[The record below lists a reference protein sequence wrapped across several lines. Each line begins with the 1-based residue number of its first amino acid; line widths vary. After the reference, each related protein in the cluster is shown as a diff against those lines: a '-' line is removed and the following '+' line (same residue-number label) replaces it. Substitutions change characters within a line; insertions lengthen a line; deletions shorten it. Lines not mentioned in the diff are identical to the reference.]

1 MGQLGALKTSNHI
14 KAQVLS
20 RRVWEIIQMLPTS
33 PNLLECFQS
42 ISISAS
48 EAVNN
53 TIDTNEETTTPS
65 TSHKPISDL
74 FNTLLSPS
82 SPQKL
87 MYSCQIVESLRRNSK
102 IWTQEFIDCG
112 GLQYLFDIFVS
123 GVLQS
128 GADGADSWNEW
139 KQDCLASLLQLI
151 YQFGVNPIPSKSDT
165 KISDKS
171 DDEKSGVNSDQHM
184 SSPTQSSMIITEMV
198 RKAKRSRKG
207 STDKLL
213 VPQLN
218 SKLLLM
224 IRDVDSMLRVL
235 LTILNEATTKG
246 SDVNQTYHTGFWG
259 RAQVVHHT
267 MTFLISWAFS
277 DPQIRSSLY
286 QSENL
291 DQLLKK
297 LVLDD
302 PDPAI
307 RREACTGF
315 YRLCLG
321 FTSDGNTG
329 HIFIPQLLNSLLSF
343 LKVAQAM
350 RAPKLSESEDMFIA
364 DKEPYGPGCKDYF
377 WLVCRLV
384 DSLDA
389 QKMAESSH
397 AVDLE
402 SLCAYIAEAVVLREI
417 RETRHNTVEDE
428 GLRGLIGL
436 MTVTLKHNPSFKYS
450 KEGRKFVSEIFDCL
464 FAVPNQIE
472 KQLPKCKAPS
482 TRSAAF
488 DLLVELVKGSE
499 DNYDVLINL
508 MMDQHNPELSG
519 RMTPYPWDYWPHDDC
534 RSECGYVGLTNLG
547 ATCYMASCMQHL
559 YMIPEARYTILS
571 TNLASVVKH
580 DSILKELQKM
590 FVFLL
595 ESERKAYNPKS
606 FCKVYTMDHQPL
618 NTGEQK
624 DMTEFFTD
632 LISKLEETTIELKDL
647 VKRLFSGSLSNNVVS
662 LDCPHISQTTE
673 EFYTLR
679 CQVADMRN
687 LNESLDEITVKDTL
701 EGDNMYNCSRCGR
714 KVSVDYFHGFD
725 A

>member
-1 MGQLGALKTSNHI
+1 LAEVGFKDLQIVFVSVGMARSFRKFRDQTEPASMLPPPPKERIPSILLLQPQNFEQLFSLMQQLGALKTSSHI

-20 RRVWEIIQMLPTS
+20 RRVWEIIQLLPTS

-42 ISISAS
+42 ISVG
-48 EAVNN
+48 EG
-53 TIDTNEETTTPS
+53 EENLKSTTPS
-65 TSHKPISDL
+65 TSQQPISDL
-74 FNTLLSPS
+74 FNNLLSPS

-102 IWTQEFIDCG
+102 LWTQQFIDCG
-112 GLQYLFDIFVS
+112 GLQHLFDIFVS

-128 GADGADSWNEW
+128 GDGDAWNEW

-151 YQFGVNPIPSKSDT
+151 YQFGVNPMPSKVDSS
-165 KISDKS
+165 KGE
-171 DDEKSGVNSDQHM
+171 DEKSSNSDHLSTPQ
-184 SSPTQSSMIITEMV
+184 TSMIITEMV

-207 STDKLL
+207 SMDKLL
-213 VPQLN
+213 MPQLN

-246 SDVNQTYHTGFWG
+246 SEVNQTYHTGFWG

-277 DPQIRSSLY
+277 DPQIRTSLY

-321 FTSDGNTG
+321 FTAEGKTG

-343 LKVAQAM
+343 LKVAQSM
-350 RAPKLSESEDMFIA
+350 RAPKVSENEDIFIP

-384 DSLDA
+384 DSLDSQHITENA
-389 QKMAESSH
+389 HE
-397 AVDLE
+397 VDLE
-402 SLCAYIAEAVVLREI
+402 GLCTYISEAVVVREI
-417 RETRHNTVEDE
+417 RETRHNTTEDE
-428 GLRGLIGL
+428 GLRGLIAL

-464 FAVPNQIE
+464 FALPNQIE
-472 KQLPKCKAPS
+472 KHLPKCKSPS

-488 DLLVELVKGSE
+488 DLLVELIKGAE
-499 DNYDVLINL
+499 DNYDVLVNL

-519 RMTPYPWDYWPHDDC
+519 RMAPYPWDYWPHDDC

-547 ATCYMASCMQHL
+547 
-559 YMIPEARYTILS
+559 
-571 TNLASVVKH
+571 
-580 DSILKELQKM
+580 
-590 FVFLL
+590 
-595 ESERKAYNPKS
+595 
-606 FCKVYTMDHQPL
+606 
-618 NTGEQK
+618 
-624 DMTEFFTD
+624 
-632 LISKLEETTIELKDL
+632 
-647 VKRLFSGSLSNNVVS
+647 
-662 LDCPHISQTTE
+662 
-673 EFYTLR
+673 
-679 CQVADMRN
+679 
-687 LNESLDEITVKDTL
+687 
-701 EGDNMYNCSRCGR
+701 
-714 KVSVDYFHGFD
+714 
-725 A
+725 